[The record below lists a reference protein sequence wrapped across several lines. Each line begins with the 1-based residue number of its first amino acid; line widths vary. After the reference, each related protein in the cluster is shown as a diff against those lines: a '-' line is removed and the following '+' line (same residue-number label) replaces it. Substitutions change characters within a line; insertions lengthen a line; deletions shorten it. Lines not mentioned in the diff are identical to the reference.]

1 MNLLKSRACMLLGL
15 ALGISLAVTASA
27 QPDDD
32 KSKKDKSSSGGQG
45 SRSYSP
51 GGGSSKRYDSGS
63 SSTPGRG
70 PSRSNGDSPNSKRDN
85 SYSSRDSK
93 GSSESSSN
101 QKNRDSNQKSDR
113 SVDSGENPGR
123 RSGENKDSGSSAR
136 SNDQKVDSKKQA
148 TERPS
153 QNRPNG
159 TDNSK
164 SDSSKTGPSTTRPSV
179 TDKPAG
185 SRPTPN
191 ERATASTPKP
201 TLQTKQV
208 ANGEERRTASGQ
220 LREKVEKKSDGEHTK
235 YVAPTGRVQREVI
248 AKPNGSK
255 ETVHYAADGRVQKT
269 TVVAKDG
276 VRETTSVQYGR
287 NGKERAAETIKVDAR
302 GREVSKTV
310 VVKQNTTIIK
320 NTTIVHN
327 TTIVRNYDRAR
338 YGFVYRP
345 VYVVHSPVFVSWYDP
360 YWYGPRGAWVVHP
373 FHYRWGWDDYGWYR
387 WHRHYWD
394 CYDVYPTPAYWMTDW
409 LIAGY
414 VADRYEATVSVD
426 QAREEARLAR
436 EDAEKSA
443 DAARRA
449 REDAE
454 ISEARAAQSEAEA
467 RAAKAEAALAKA
479 EAQET
484 RMKSKGGQPN
494 ANAAPIDPE
503 TKETLRVQIEKE
515 IAEKKA
521 YADQVEKGG
530 KAVPPDVSKCL
541 ADPKHVYPVSS
552 SINVVSAKDQSP
564 AGTLTEGDLLKLE
577 PGQEDAL
584 KSADENTFVTMR
596 VMSSKGEDG
605 EAKAGTLISLPIKT
619 LQDFDSEFRAKI
631 DVGLAEADKNK
642 DQFKSGAT
650 KAGG

>member
-1 MNLLKSRACMLLGL
+1 MNLLKSRAYMLL
-15 ALGISLAVTASA
+15 ALGISLAVVTVNG
-27 QPDDD
+27 QPGDD
-32 KSKKDKSSSGGQG
+32 KSKDKNSSGDRG
-45 SRSYSP
+45 SRSSSP
-51 GGGSSKRYDSGS
+51 GGGSSKRYDSGPS
-63 SSTPGRG
+63 SGRG
-70 PSRSNGDSPNSKRDN
+70 PSRSNGDSPNSRRDN
-85 SYSSRDSK
+85 SSRDSK
-93 GSSESSSN
+93 GSSDSSAN
-101 QKNRDSNQKSDR
+101 KNNRDANEKSDK
-113 SVDSGENPGR
+113 SVNSGQNPGR
-123 RSGENKDSGSSAR
+123 HQGENKDSISSGSNDRKNGNDSKQTTER
-136 SNDQKVDSKKQA
+136 SNSS
-148 TERPS
+148 RP
-153 QNRPNG
+153 P
-159 TDNSK
+159 
-164 SDSSKTGPSTTRPSV
+164 V
-179 TDKPAG
+179 TDKG
-185 SRPTPN
+185 GNSRST
-191 ERATASTPKP
+191 TSTPKP
-201 TLQTKQV
+201 ALQTKQV

-248 AKPNGSK
+248 QKPNGAK

-269 TVVAKDG
+269 TVVQKDG

-287 NGKERAAETIKVDAR
+287 NGKERASETIKVDAR

-310 VVKQNTTIIK
+310 VVKQNTTIIR
-320 NTTIVHN
+320 NTTIVQN
-327 TTIVRNYDRAR
+327 RTIVRNYDRAR
-338 YGFVYRP
+338 FGFVYRP

-360 YWYGPRGAWVVHP
+360 YWYGPRGVWVVHP
-373 FHYRWGWDDYGWYR
+373 FHYHWGWDDYGWYR
-387 WHRHYWD
+387 WHRSYWH

-409 LIAGY
+409 MIAGY
-414 VADRYEATVSVD
+414 VADRYEAAVSVD

-436 EDAEKSA
+436 EDAEKAA

-454 ISEARAAQSEAEA
+454 IAEAKAAQSDAEA

-479 EAQET
+479 EAQEAQ
-484 RMKSKGGQPN
+484 MKSKGEQPN
-494 ANAAPIDPE
+494 ANAVPIDPE
-503 TKETLRVQIEKE
+503 TKEALRVQIEKE

-530 KAVPPDVSKCL
+530 NPVPPDVSKCL

-552 SINVVSAKDQSP
+552 SINVVSAKDQSA

-577 PGQEDAL
+577 PGQEDIL
-584 KSADENTFVTMR
+584 KNADENTFVTMR

-650 KAGG
+650 KAGGG